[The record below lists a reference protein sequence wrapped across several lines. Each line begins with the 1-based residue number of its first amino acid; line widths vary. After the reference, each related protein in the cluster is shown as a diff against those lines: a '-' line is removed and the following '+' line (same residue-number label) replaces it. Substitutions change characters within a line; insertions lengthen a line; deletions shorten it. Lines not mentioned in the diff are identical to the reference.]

1 MKKHMQLKCYAL
13 SAILLLSA
21 SCEAAVNVVNN
32 INVGRYLSTLE
43 KPKNDQINL
52 LNQQIQIKFSQ
63 NILTIKQAVQFLLRF
78 RGYHLCDNDQLDEAS
93 MQMLNQP
100 LPEVDREFG
109 PMTLKQ
115 GLHTLSGNMF
125 YLLVDPV
132 NRLVGFKLKPVY
144 SQLYQNTSI
153 NDLPYQE

>member
-1 MKKHMQLKCYAL
+1 MQLKCYAL

-21 SCEAAVNVVNN
+21 SCEAAVNVANN
-32 INVGRYLSTLE
+32 INVGRYLSVPE

-52 LNQQIQIKFSQ
+52 LNQQIQIKFPQ
-63 NILTIKQAVQFLLRF
+63 NILTIKQAIQFLLRF
-78 RGYHLCDNDQLDEAS
+78 RGYHLCANDQLDEATT
-93 MQMLNQP
+93 QMLNQL

-115 GLHTLSGNMF
+115 GLQTLSGNMF

-132 NRLVGFKLKPVY
+132 NRLIGFKLKPAY
-144 SQLYQNTSI
+144 SKIYQNVTT
-153 NDLPYQE
+153 NNFTNQEED